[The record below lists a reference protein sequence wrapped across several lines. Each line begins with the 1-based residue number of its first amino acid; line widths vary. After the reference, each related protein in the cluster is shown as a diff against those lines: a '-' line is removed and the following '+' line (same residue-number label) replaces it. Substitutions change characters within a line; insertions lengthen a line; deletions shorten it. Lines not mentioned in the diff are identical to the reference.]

1 MTLQMAR
8 KTPTKPAF
16 QASSSRVLKTSLLIF
31 TRQSQGQA
39 PDKQAKSLL
48 QISFETAASASQFA
62 NPAFL

>member
-1 MTLQMAR
+1 M
-8 KTPTKPAF
+8 
-16 QASSSRVLKTSLLIF
+16 LKTSLLIF